1 MRVIE
6 KKMNKAIRSQ
16 ENFRLDNTEVQ
27 VIPNDGG
34 TKVFLHDNLIAEF
47 DCNNNEIW
55 LVDGGFQ
62 SNTTKS
68 RLNAICSEFAPNVG
82 IFQKN
87 WQWFISTADK
97 ILPWNGS
104 TVSLNTDFNT
114 GSMPDGT
121 QINI

>member
-6 KKMNKAIRSQ
+6 KKMNKAIKSRT
-16 ENFRLDNTEVQ
+16 NFRLDNTKVQ
-27 VIPNDGG
+27 VLPNDGG

-55 LVDGGFQ
+55 LIDGGVQ
-62 SNTTKS
+62 SRTTKS
-68 RLNAICSEFAPNVG
+68 RLNAICSEFIPNVG

-97 ILPWNGS
+97 VLPWNGDA
-104 TVSLNTDFNT
+104 VGLVTDMNF

-121 QINI
+121 KINI